1 MTLRDLMAPVLRGD
15 LYHATRPRRP
25 KAATDPSGVARDM
38 RSDAEFAAWA
48 KARALPVSWIPEG
61 ATVLDVGCGPGKLKV
76 ARPDLTVY
84 GYEPDE
90 SDAAEAKRRGVLMFD
105 AYGIGHDERGV
116 MRTDGLIDAHVL
128 FCMDVVEHMGQ
139 PMRDM
144 SGWLS
149 RVPSGCLVIVECPDF
164 WCPMAQLYGDR
175 FRLLHD
181 PDHVSLFTAES
192 LVRMLR
198 DLGVMIEDVA
208 YPYYG
213 GVYDTASNAARLTE
227 AAMERPES
235 AALAWTPPHGNLSPA
250 APGNMVAVR
259 GRKR

>member
-15 LYHATRPRRP
+15 LYYATRPRRP
-25 KAATDPSGVARDM
+25 RLAVDPSGVARDM
-38 RSDAEFAAWA
+38 RSDAEAAAWA
-48 KARALPVSWIPEG
+48 VRRAVPLSWIHEG
-61 ATVLDVGCGPGKLKV
+61 ATVLDVGCGDGKLRL

-84 GYEPDE
+84 GYEPD
-90 SDAAEAKRRGVLMFD
+90 AEDWSEAQKRGVLE
-105 AYGIGHDERGV
+105 A
-116 MRTDGLIDAHVL
+116 TDVVASDIDVVFL
-128 FCMDVVEHMGQ
+128 MDVVEHMADPFTDLTRGL
-139 PMRDM
+139 RWIR
-144 SGWLS
+144 SGA
-149 RVPSGCLVIVECPDF
+149 LVIVECPDF

-208 YPYYG
+208 FPFYG
-213 GVYDTASNAARLTE
+213 GPYDTAATWE
-227 AAMERPES
+227 QHEMRPEHVS
-235 AALAWTPPHGNLSPA
+235 PPS
-250 APGNMVAVR
+250 PGNMVAVR

>member
-15 LYHATRPRRP
+15 LYYAARPRRP
-25 KAATDPSGVARDM
+25 RLAVDPSGVARDM

-84 GYEPDE
+84 GYEPNEDDAAAAIVRGTIVVD
-90 SDAAEAKRRGVLMFD
+90 SDAESVGTYATPT
-105 AYGIGHDERGV
+105 ERA
-116 MRTDGLIDAHVL
+116 DVL
-128 FCMDVVEHMGQ
+128 FLMDVVEHMAD
-139 PMRDM
+139 PKVDVE
-144 SGWLS
+144 GWLYHV
-149 RVPSGCLVIVECPDF
+149 RPGGLVIVECPDF

-208 YPYYG
+208 YPFFDG
-213 GVYDTASNAARLTE
+213 PYDTADTWERHEL
-227 AAMERPES
+227 RPEHVS
-235 AALAWTPPHGNLSPA
+235 PPS
-250 APGNMVAVR
+250 PGNMVAVR

>member
-1 MTLRDLMAPVLRGD
+1 MTLRDLMAPVIRGD
-15 LYHATRPRRP
+15 LYYATRPRRP
-25 KAATDPSGVARDM
+25 KAATDPSGVVRDM

-48 KARALPVSWIPEG
+48 MARAVPVSWIPEG

-84 GYEPDE
+84 GYEPD
-90 SDAAEAKRRGVLMFD
+90 AEDWTEAVRRGVRAFD
-105 AYGIGHDERGV
+105 VGAAEPD
-116 MRTDGLIDAHVL
+116 TL
-128 FCMDVVEHMGQ
+128 FLMDVVEHMEDPRHDVG
-139 PMRDM
+139 R
-144 SGWLS
+144 WLAAV
-149 RVPSGCLVIVECPDF
+149 RKGGLVIVECPDF

-208 YPYYG
+208 FPFYG
-213 GVYDTASNAARLTE
+213 GPFDTAETWERHE
-227 AAMERPES
+227 HRPEGMS
-235 AALAWTPPHGNLSPA
+235 PPS
-250 APGNMVAVR
+250 PGNMVAVR